1 MSQRMTG
8 RERGSTVFA
17 LTGVVVAVGLLFVAS
32 LQIAR
37 AAIERSDA
45 QIGADAVALAG
56 AGADRATASR
66 VAQENGVR
74 ITQWS
79 ESDAGVEVTVV
90 LLGADQSAS
99 ARAERTTRERP
110 IVVDVWI
117 PVDDGVATGP

>member
-8 RERGSTVFA
+8 RERGSTVFV
-17 LTGVVVAVGLLFVAS
+17 LTGVVVAIGLLFVAS

-79 ESDAGVEVTVV
+79 ESDAGVEVSVV
-90 LLGADQSAS
+90 LLGGDQTAS

-117 PVDDGVATGP
+117 PIDDSVATAP

>member
-1 MSQRMTG
+1 MIE
-8 RERGSTVFA
+8 RERGSTVFV
-17 LTGVVVAVGLLFVAS
+17 LTGVVVAIGLLFVAS

-37 AAIERSDA
+37 AVIERGDA

-66 VAQENGVR
+66 VAQENDVR

-79 ESDAGVEVTVV
+79 ESDAGVEVTVE
-90 LLGADQSAS
+90 LLRGEQRAS

-117 PVDDGVATGP
+117 PVDDSVAARP